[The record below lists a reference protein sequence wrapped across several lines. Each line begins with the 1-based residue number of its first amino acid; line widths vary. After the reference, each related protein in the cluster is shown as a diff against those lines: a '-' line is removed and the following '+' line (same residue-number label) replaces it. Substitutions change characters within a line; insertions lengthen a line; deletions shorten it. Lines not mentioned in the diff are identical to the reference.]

1 MCAYG
6 RKTWVIG
13 FFLHLSLLIFMR
25 LRNRSLPCAQMLL
38 LHAAAAGAKAPPRLR
53 TCASPFPIGFRIQGK
68 KHARHTNAFLRT
80 QASHYC
86 IAFLQRYGSS
96 ERRGPMYI
104 PALRGL
110 GRGDSWPPERA
121 PPGCVYEPVSSPRAP
136 STASLHKGSC
146 AYKKA
151 GAFAHLLFHIY
162 CAYASVISL

>member
-1 MCAYG
+1 
-6 RKTWVIG
+6 
-13 FFLHLSLLIFMR
+13 
-25 LRNRSLPCAQMLL
+25 MLL

-53 TCASPFPIGFRIQGK
+53 TCTSSFPIGFRIQGK

-110 GRGDSWPPERA
+110 GRGDSWLPGSERRGRTA
-121 PPGCVYEPVSSPRAP
+121 CLTARLRGGCPAEFRRQGRRNVRPRAAYTNRCRLP
-136 STASLHKGSC
+136 APQAPLPCTKDPVHTKKQVLLHTCFSIYTALMPLS
-146 AYKKA
+146 
-151 GAFAHLLFHIY
+151 FPFERR
-162 CAYASVISL
+162 